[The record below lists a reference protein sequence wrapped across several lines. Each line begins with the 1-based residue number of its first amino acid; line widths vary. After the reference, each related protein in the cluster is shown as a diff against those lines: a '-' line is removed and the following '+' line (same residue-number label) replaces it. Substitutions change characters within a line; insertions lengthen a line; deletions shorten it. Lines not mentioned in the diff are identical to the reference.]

1 MVYLLRAVHQEIRDT
16 DMALRAEDYRK
27 GYLLAR
33 LGTETDLL
41 PDEELLGKEMRDL
54 EKQTAVLREQQQAAH
69 AQVLRFKDTVEEELY
84 ESDSGEDEASVAAVC
99 SHRRAAGSG
108 GSICGRG
115 VGWARGMRNERLGNM
130 H

>member
-41 PDEELLGKEMRDL
+41 PDEELLAKEMRDL

-99 SHRRAAGSG
+99 SLTDEQLAQAARSAAEA
-108 GSICGRG
+108 SAGRK
-115 VGWARGMRNERLGNM
+115 A
-130 H
+130 

>member
-1 MVYLLRAVHQEIRDT
+1 VEQTVYLLRAVHQEIRDT

-41 PDEELLGKEMRDL
+41 PDEELLAKEMRDL

-99 SHRRAAGSG
+99 SLTDEQLAQAARSAAEA
-108 GSICGRG
+108 SAGRE
-115 VGWARGMRNERLGNM
+115 A
-130 H
+130 

>member
-41 PDEELLGKEMRDL
+41 PDEELLAKEMRDL

-84 ESDSGEDEASVAAVC
+84 ESDSGEDEASGRFLVREDSSATAPGTILYRGYAVP
-99 SHRRAAGSG
+99 
-108 GSICGRG
+108 
-115 VGWARGMRNERLGNM
+115 VVF
-130 H
+130 